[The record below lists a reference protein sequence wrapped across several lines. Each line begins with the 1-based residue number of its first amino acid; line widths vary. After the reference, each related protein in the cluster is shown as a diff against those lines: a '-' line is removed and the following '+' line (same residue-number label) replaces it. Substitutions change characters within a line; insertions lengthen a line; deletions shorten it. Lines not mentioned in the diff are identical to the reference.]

1 MAMTKHN
8 NRKHDCLILSTLE
21 ELVPHDHLVRK
32 LESTIDWR
40 FIYPMV
46 EKLYSQIGRPSIDPV
61 VLFKMIFINYLF
73 GINSMRKTCEE
84 IKVNIAY
91 RWFLGLSI
99 YDSVPNYSTWSQN
112 YIRRYSD
119 SNVFEQIFDRIL
131 NQAVSYGFIDTESV
145 FGDSTHQKA
154 SANKRKSVD
163 QEVAVLKKYYED
175 DLKEEINQDRINHGK
190 KPLKEILEPEII
202 YDEETGEEINTTKTK
217 HIKEST
223 TDPECGLFHKG
234 EKEKCFA
241 YSHQTICDSNG
252 FVLVSETVPGNV
264 HDSVSFKPAFDKLK
278 KKFTDIENIGL
289 DAGYKT
295 PAIAKEIIES
305 GIKPQMPYK
314 RPMSKK
320 GFFKKY
326 EYVYDE
332 EYDCVI
338 CPNGEILKYT
348 TTNKNGYREFKSNP
362 NKCKN
367 CPYLSNC
374 TNSQN
379 HTKVVL
385 IHVWDRFME
394 EVEEIRH
401 TLGSKEI
408 YDKRKETIE
417 RIFADC
423 KESHGLRYTRI
434 RGLKKNQNQA
444 LIIFAC
450 HNLKRMAKWSWYFT
464 KKSPFSFNFYEYII
478 NFLDSTFKKVIL
490 YFKST
495 TLSTNCNI
503 WNIFYLIL

>member
-1 MAMTKHN
+1 MAMSKHN
-8 NRKHDCLILSTLE
+8 NKKNDCIILSTIE
-21 ELVPHDHLVRK
+21 ELVPQEHMVRK
-32 LESTIDWR
+32 LEYTIDWSY
-40 FIYPMV
+40 IYPMV
-46 EKLYSQIGRPSIDPV
+46 EKLYSQVGRPSIDPV

-91 RWFLGLSI
+91 RWFLGLSMN
-99 YDSVPNYSTWSQN
+99 DRVPNYSTWSQN
-112 YIRRYSD
+112 YIRRYSE
-119 SNVFEQIFDRIL
+119 SKVFEEIFDIIL
-131 NQAVSYGFIDTESV
+131 KQAISYGFIDTESV

-154 SANKRKSVD
+154 SANKRKAVD
-163 QEVAVLKKYYED
+163 KEVKILKKYYED
-175 DLKEEINQDRINHGK
+175 DLKEEINQDRIAHGK
-190 KPLKEILEPEII
+190 KPLKEIE
-202 YDEETGEEINTTKTK
+202 EEINTTKTK
-217 HIKEST
+217 HIKESI

-241 YSHQTICDSNG
+241 YSHQTICDTNG
-252 FVLVSETVPGNV
+252 FVLVSKTVPGNI
-264 HDSVSFKPAFDKLK
+264 HDSISFKPAFDKLK
-278 KKFTDIENIGL
+278 EKFPNINNIGL

-305 GIKPQMPYK
+305 GMRPQMPYK
-314 RPMSKK
+314 RGMSKK
-320 GFFKKY
+320 GYLNKR

-338 CPNGEILKYT
+338 CPEGELLNYA

-362 NKCKN
+362 EKCRK
-367 CPYLSNC
+367 CPNLSKC

-385 IHVWDRFME
+385 VHVWERYIE

-401 TLGSKEI
+401 TLGSKAI

-417 RIFADC
+417 RVFADC
-423 KESHGLRYTRI
+423 KESHGLRYTRL

-464 KKSPFSFNFYEYII
+464 KNKPFSFNIYHYII
-478 NFLDSTFKKVIL
+478 NYLHPSFKKVIPL
-490 YFKST
+490 F
-495 TLSTNCNI
+495 LVPLCQQAD
-503 WNIFYLIL
+503 LI